1 MRSPKELLQR
11 ILETKLMIIDRLLT
25 IISDPNT
32 DFEVLLNIVSA
43 IIDTITIYTTFHDG
57 KEIV

>member
-1 MRSPKELLQR
+1 
-11 ILETKLMIIDRLLT
+11 MIIDRLLT
-25 IISDPNT
+25 IISDKNT
-32 DFEVLLNIVSA
+32 DFEVLLNIVSV